1 MKEFPDWA
9 QDLLKPKETGP
20 RPHTLNLSLKLA
32 NPAQLPLLLLD
43 VAVWQPT
50 IRRALKDLAFLHY
63 ARFVPSWDG
72 TAVVVTT
79 EFDGPMKPYVMDFV
93 IALGDVFNRLLS
105 YVEDKP
111 PLPVQDHPDE
121 FWVYV
126 EKWNRVPFFP
136 RKDDNTTLTFPAS
149 YDYPV
154 HSAYPT
160 KSVVDI
166 TGPRDARN
174 DGLRPS
180 LDRRAAQVPLE
191 RVQGNILRSYWL
203 RSARYLMLKVVD
215 DAKARIWLAELAR
228 TRVQDGRHQNSSER
242 TYPSRINVAFT
253 IDGMSALLPGRA
265 DDLARFPE
273 AFRQGAATRGDGN
286 GDSKDTP
293 SAPEHWRFGGD
304 ASVHVVLSLYRCE
317 TLAPAQ
323 PDPEFDTLV
332 HDAAL
337 NGLQWAHDE
346 VAQALPNQRIF
357 FGYRDGISTPRIA
370 GQPVNKAPRQG
381 MMPASS
387 PGEFVLDPGY
397 DSIYAGPSL
406 DHKMPVDLAEHGC
419 YGVLRLIEQDVKGFA
434 ALRRRL
440 GRQFKVPPSEAGARL
455 LGRWPHGQPM
465 SLHPQDPGRLPDN
478 TFPRNDFD
486 YAPNWEYPHEPL
498 DHQGARCPV
507 DAHIRRTNPRSHH
520 APGMRHTRRL
530 IRRGLPAKWHE
541 ADGRLHGGL
550 MGLFLCGDIER
561 QFEFIQ
567 RQWVQGGESGH
578 SDAISGVRSSNT
590 PFRWSPEQTV
600 DIPPLVTTRGSLYLF
615 YPGMAMLQT
624 LPERNE
630 ARLDWAASTREWL
643 DDAEA
648 LAKQRLKT
656 LLTPLPWLLEP
667 ILSWLLPVIA
677 HSSAVEQFAKDLLQK
692 QRSPGAKDPH
702 IKVGA
707 LRTRFLQDP
716 CRRYK
721 RLRANNSIRVF
732 WEPEHQAYFAV
743 RRADVEHILLHD
755 EDFVQTPSGG
765 LLKGIITLDGNA
777 HARVR
782 EAFGASMRAPLVNV
796 PATLDR
802 ALEDRLRALADLK
815 QFDLVRDLSN
825 PVLSTVF
832 WEFFG
837 LPADYRAACS
847 GHAAMAMRQFN
858 QPGPRRAG
866 AAAAG
871 ANASAR
877 LFSLLALELAM
888 AMLHDLVPLHKSPY
902 DGTLLGGVAARTQWF
917 PTGVPQPPNLLGPK
931 RTLSFLEAVTSLLQF
946 VLAGHLAPQLLV
958 SSATYNFLLHNAA
971 ADTSVWRHIAGMK
984 TAVDQHAALDTAL
997 EEARRYAPPVT
1008 IIQRYANR
1016 DLDIGGI
1023 AVRKGMP
1030 VFAVAASANRDG
1042 LAADRLD
1049 EFDWQRKPAPAHYS
1063 LGLGPHQCIGEAM
1076 QRRLV
1081 PRMLSTLMAA
1091 FPALRL
1097 VDPQAVPAWID
1108 NVYFRGLESLPVS
1121 TR

>member
-1 MKEFPDWA
+1 MKEFPEWA
-9 QDLLKPKETGP
+9 QDLLKSKETGP

-32 NPAQLPLLLLD
+32 KPEQLPMMLLD

-72 TAVVVTT
+72 TALVVTT

-93 IALGDVFNRLLS
+93 IALDDVFNRLLS

-121 FWVYV
+121 FWAYV
-126 EKWNRVPFFP
+126 EKWNRVPFYP
-136 RKDDNTTLTFPAS
+136 RKDDSTTLTFPAS

-166 TGPRDARN
+166 TGARDAQN
-174 DGLRPS
+174 DGLRPA
-180 LDRRAAQVPLE
+180 LDRRAAHVPLE
-191 RVQGNILRSYWL
+191 RVQGNILRSYSL
-203 RSARYLMLKVVD
+203 CSVRHLMLKVVD
-215 DAKARIWLAELAR
+215 AAKSRAWLANLAL
-228 TRVQDGRHQNSSER
+228 TRVQDGHHGNSSE
-242 TYPSRINVAFT
+242 TVYPSRINVAFT
-253 IDGMSALLPGRA
+253 YDGLKTLLPGRA

-273 AFRQGAATRGDGN
+273 AFREGAATRAEANGDG
-286 GDSKDTP
+286 KETP
-293 SAPEHWRFGGD
+293 SAPAHWRFGGD
-304 ASVHVVLSLYRCE
+304 ANVHVVLSLYRSK
-317 TLAPAQ
+317 TMAPGLG
-323 PDPEFDTLV
+323 DPEFDTLM

-337 NGLQWAHDE
+337 NGLQWVHDAT
-346 VAQALPNQRIF
+346 AQALPNKRIF
-357 FGYRDGISTPRIA
+357 FGYRDGISAPRIA
-370 GQPVNKAPRQG
+370 GQPVNKGPRQA

-387 PGEFVLDPGY
+387 PGEFVLDPDY
-397 DSIYAGPSL
+397 HSIYAGPSL
-406 DHKMPVDLAEHGC
+406 GDQMPVDLAEHGC
-419 YGVLRLIEQDVKGFA
+419 YGVLRMIEQDVKGFA
-434 ALRRRL
+434 TLRRKL

-465 SLHPQDPGRLPDN
+465 SLYSQDPGQPTN
-478 TFPRNDFD
+478 GWPRNDFD
-486 YAPNWEYPHEPL
+486 YAPNWEYPNEPL
-498 DHQGARCPV
+498 DHQGARCPM

-530 IRRGLPAKWHE
+530 LRRGLPAKWKE

-567 RQWVQGGESGH
+567 QQWVQGGESGH
-578 SDAISGVRSSNT
+578 SDAISGVRSTST
-590 PFRWSPEQTV
+590 PFRWAPGQTV
-600 DIPPLVTTRGSLYLF
+600 DIPPLVYTRGSLYLF
-615 YPGMAMLQT
+615 YPGMHLLQT

-630 ARLDWAASTREWL
+630 AQIDWKASAQENL
-643 DDAEA
+643 DDAED
-648 LAKQRLKT
+648 LAKQRLKA
-656 LLTPLPWLLEP
+656 LLYPAPWLVEP
-667 ILSWLLPVIA
+667 ILNGLLPILS
-677 HSSAVEQFAKDLLQK
+677 HGDAVEKFVKSLLPK
-692 QRSPGAKDPH
+692 KRSPGDKDPQ

-716 CRRYK
+716 CRRYR
-721 RLRANNSIRVF
+721 RLRDNSHNVF
-732 WEPEHQAYFAV
+732 WEPEHQAYFAL
-743 RRADVEHILLHD
+743 RREDVERILQCD
-755 EDFVQTPSGG
+755 QEFVQSASGG
-765 LLKGIITLDGNA
+765 LLKGIITLDGDA
-777 HARVR
+777 HDRVR

-796 PATLDR
+796 PTNLDR
-802 ALEDRLRALADLK
+802 VLKDQLGKLADLQ
-815 QFDLVRDLSN
+815 QFDFVRDLSN

-837 LPADYRAACS
+837 LPAKYRDACS

-858 QPGPRRAG
+858 QPGPRRTG

-877 LFSLLALELAM
+877 LFSLLALELVVAM
-888 AMLHDLVPLHKSPY
+888 AHDLLPLHKSPY
-902 DGTLLGGVAARTQWF
+902 EGTLLGGVAARTQWF

-931 RTLSFLEAVTSLLQF
+931 RTLTFLEAVTSLLQF

-958 SSATYNFLLHNAA
+958 SSATYNFLVHDAVPG
-971 ADTSVWRHIAGMK
+971 TSVWRHLANIKPPAAAM
-984 TAVDQHAALDTAL
+984 VDLDTAL
-997 EEARRYAPPVT
+997 DEARRFSPPVT
-1008 IIQRYANR
+1008 IIQRYTSKEVT
-1016 DLDIGGI
+1016 IGGI
-1023 AVRKGMP
+1023 TIKKDMP

-1042 LAADRLD
+1042 TANPSLD
-1049 EFDWQRKPAPAHYS
+1049 SFDYTRKPAPVHYS
-1063 LGLGPHQCIGEAM
+1063 LGLGPHHCIGEAM
-1076 QRRLV
+1076 QRMLV
-1081 PRMLSTLMAA
+1081 PRMLSTLMAE
-1091 FPALRL
+1091 FPELRL